1 MSRDREYVRSVSGM
15 ETTTERR
22 RSERSKY
29 IYGARRHVTE
39 GLKYIVEWNVY
50 YNITRK
56 QYFVK
61 CSPELFYAN
70 DCNPLDSFIVVH
82 QKEAIGVIDAG

>member
-1 MSRDREYVRSVSGM
+1 M

-50 YNITRK
+50 YNTPPSGVESCGNETKGKTVFGERRK
-56 QYFVK
+56 R
-61 CSPELFYAN
+61 
-70 DCNPLDSFIVVH
+70 
-82 QKEAIGVIDAG
+82 